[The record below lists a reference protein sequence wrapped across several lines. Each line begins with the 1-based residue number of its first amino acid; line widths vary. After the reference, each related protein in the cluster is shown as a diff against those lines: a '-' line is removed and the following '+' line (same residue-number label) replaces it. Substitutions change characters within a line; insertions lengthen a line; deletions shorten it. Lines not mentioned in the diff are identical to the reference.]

1 MMQNKKIDKNNDEYL
16 SDRVNTLVSSIGSQY
31 GELLLDELF
40 KRLNNTIN
48 DFDNEINALFVSLKE
63 QEKKK
68 QSVIGLMKKGK
79 KVTKESQS
87 DSELISDWEIK
98 LAEIDQGDK
107 KKDAK

>member
-1 MMQNKKIDKNNDEYL
+1 MMQNKKTDTNNDDYL
-16 SDRVNTLVSSIGSQY
+16 SGRVNALVSNIGSQY

-40 KRLNNTIN
+40 KRLDNTIN
-48 DFDNEINALFVSLKE
+48 DFDNEINALFASLKE
-63 QEKKK
+63 QEEKK

-79 KVTKESQS
+79 KVTKDAQI
-87 DSELISDWEIK
+87 DGELISDWEIK

>member
-1 MMQNKKIDKNNDEYL
+1 MMQNKKTETNKDDFL
-16 SDRVNTLVSSIGSQY
+16 SDRVNTLVSNIGSQY

-48 DFDNEINALFVSLKE
+48 DFDNEINALFLSLKE
-63 QEKKK
+63 QEEKK

-79 KVTKESQS
+79 TVTKDAQS

-98 LAEIDQGDK
+98 LAEIDQGEK
-107 KKDAK
+107 K

>member
-1 MMQNKKIDKNNDEYL
+1 MMQNKKTENNKDDFL
-16 SDRVNTLVSSIGSQY
+16 SDRVNTLVNNIGSQY

-48 DFDNEINALFVSLKE
+48 DFDNEINALFISLKE
-63 QEKKK
+63 QEEKK

-79 KVTKESQS
+79 AVTKDAQN

-98 LAEIDQGDK
+98 LAEIDQGEK
-107 KKDAK
+107 K